1 MHYILLKGSDDQSK
15 VAVSQELK
23 RLRKRVKEL
32 EAEIEEVK
40 GQYDYEC
47 ECNKQ
52 FVACQKENEKL
63 KQEVNDWKQRFN
75 SSDKWCKTLLQNSVT
90 VSELKNKK
98 IEQLKQSQKQLAVK
112 ELEKVKADINTYNKE
127 HCFLFP
133 EIDACNKSIE
143 IIDNQIK
150 KLKGESNENI

>member
-1 MHYILLKGSDDQSK
+1 MHYILLKGSNDQGR

-32 EAEIEEVK
+32 EEQLEEVQ

-90 VSELKNKK
+90 ASELKNKK
-98 IEQLKQSQKQLAVK
+98 IEQLKQAQKQLAIK
-112 ELEKVKADINTYNKE
+112 ELEKLISSLSNIENTLINCGNGKEDAICWFVK
-127 HCFLFP
+127 L
-133 EIDACNKSIE
+133 
-143 IIDNQIK
+143 IDNQIK
-150 KLKGESNENI
+150 QLKGESNE

>member
-1 MHYILLKGSDDQSK
+1 MHYILLKGSDDKSRI
-15 VAVSQELK
+15 AVNQELK

-32 EAEIEEVK
+32 EEQLEEVQ

-63 KQEVNDWKQRFN
+63 E
-75 SSDKWCKTLLQNSVT
+75 
-90 VSELKNKK
+90 
-98 IEQLKQSQKQLAVK
+98 QSQKQLAVE

-133 EIDACNKSIE
+133 EIDTCNKSVE

-150 KLKGESNENI
+150 VLKGEE